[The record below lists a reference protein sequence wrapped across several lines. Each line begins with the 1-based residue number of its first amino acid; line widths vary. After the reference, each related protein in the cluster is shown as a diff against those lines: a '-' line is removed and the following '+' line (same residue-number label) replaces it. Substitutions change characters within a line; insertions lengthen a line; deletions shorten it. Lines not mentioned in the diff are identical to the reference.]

1 MWLFT
6 ETGFISAVAHREDQ
20 RFMMVRAR
28 DKQSLEELALM
39 SQAEIEYTPNADYS
53 WRVVVHKQDL
63 YGFMEH
69 AISVADYDNFKNRV
83 YKTRGS
89 RFVSA
94 LHHVWEI
101 MHNVE
106 DEAAKKRWARESFLD
121 ELEDEY
127 EPNR

>member
-1 MWLFT
+1 MWIFT
-6 ETGFISAVAHREDQ
+6 ETGFISAVAHRDDQ

-39 SQAEIEYTPNADYS
+39 SQTEIEYTPSADYS

-63 YGFMEH
+63 YGFMEN

-83 YKTRGS
+83 ALTRGR
-89 RFVSA
+89 RFVDA

-106 DEAAKKRWARESFLD
+106 DESAKKRWNRQVFED
-121 ELEDEY
+121 ELADEY
-127 EPNR
+127 TDKF

>member
-1 MWLFT
+1 MWIFT
-6 ETGFISAVAHREDQ
+6 ETGFISAVAHRDDQ

-39 SQAEIEYTPNADYS
+39 SQTEIEYTPNADYS

-63 YGFMEH
+63 YGFMEN

-83 YKTRGS
+83 TLTRGR
-89 RFVSA
+89 RFVDA

-106 DEAAKKRWARESFLD
+106 DESAKKRWNRQVFED
-121 ELEDEY
+121 ELADEY
-127 EPNR
+127 TDKF